1 MIPIKNI
8 YYMLCYAWKNTLK
21 QEGESLLD
29 KEAFENIYNLLS
41 AILIQEVSR
50 LIKGGIGRGYVEYSE
65 ELSLVR
71 GKINLDTTIKNQAL
85 TRKKIVCDYDEFSEN
100 IIINRILKSTMAILF
115 KSPEL
120 DKKYR
125 IKMKKL
131 LRNFSNVD
139 EIDLSYIN
147 WQGINYNKN
156 NIKYRLII
164 NICELVNTGLITNE
178 KRGNIKFATFI
189 KDRAMAKLY
198 EKFILN
204 FYKLELKNCKVSF
217 SLINWKLDEIPKDN
231 LLPIMKTDIEI
242 EGNKSKLIIDTKYYS
257 STLTKSNF
265 GETRTLI
272 SRNLYQIFAYVKNTD
287 YQGEISGMLLYPTVD
302 YELNQR
308 YSMSGNIIYV
318 KTINLGDEFY
328 KIKENLL
335 NIIEEPLS

>member
-50 LIKGGIGRGYVEYSE
+50 LIKGGIGRGYVECSE

-115 KSPEL
+115 KYPEL

-147 WQGINYNKN
+147 WQGIN
-156 NIKYRLII
+156 
-164 NICELVNTGLITNE
+164 
-178 KRGNIKFATFI
+178 
-189 KDRAMAKLY
+189 
-198 EKFILN
+198 
-204 FYKLELKNCKVSF
+204 
-217 SLINWKLDEIPKDN
+217 
-231 LLPIMKTDIEI
+231 
-242 EGNKSKLIIDTKYYS
+242 
-257 STLTKSNF
+257 
-265 GETRTLI
+265 
-272 SRNLYQIFAYVKNTD
+272 
-287 YQGEISGMLLYPTVD
+287 
-302 YELNQR
+302 
-308 YSMSGNIIYV
+308 
-318 KTINLGDEFY
+318 
-328 KIKENLL
+328 
-335 NIIEEPLS
+335 